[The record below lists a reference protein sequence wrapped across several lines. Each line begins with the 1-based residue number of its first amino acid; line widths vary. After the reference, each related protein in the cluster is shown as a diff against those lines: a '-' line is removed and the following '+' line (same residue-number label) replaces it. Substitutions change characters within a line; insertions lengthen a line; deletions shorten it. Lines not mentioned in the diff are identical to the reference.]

1 MTADILI
8 RLFGR
13 ERIWRLGRKLYM
25 TARGEVANDIATNG
39 EADLMRLCAR
49 AFAERGGAGT
59 FVAFDVG
66 ANIGRWTQFLLT
78 VAEGAGVA
86 VRVDLF
92 EPVQGAFERLQ
103 QAFAGQARVHLHQTA
118 VSDRC
123 GTAEMFVVGEASGTN
138 SLVSVGG
145 AVETR
150 PVPVT
155 TVAVVMDELS
165 LATVNLL
172 KVDAEGHDCA
182 IIRGMLD
189 KLRARAIEVVQFEY
203 NWRWL
208 ATGTSLRTVF
218 DLVADADYSVGRVE
232 NGRVELFDWSAEIDR
247 FFERNYVIVRNDLAG
262 SLGAV
267 RMRWNESNLLVVA

>member
-39 EADLMRLCAR
+39 EADLMRLCTR
-49 AFAERGGAGT
+49 AFAARREAGV
-59 FVAFDVG
+59 FVAFDIG

-78 VAEGAGVA
+78 VAEDAGVE
-86 VRVDLF
+86 VRADLF
-92 EPVQGAFERLQ
+92 EPVQGAFDQLQ
-103 QAFAGQARVHLHQTA
+103 KAFGDNGRVHLHQTA
-118 VSDRC
+118 ISDRC
-123 GTAEMFVVGEASGTN
+123 GTADMFLVGEASGTN

-150 PVPVT
+150 SVPVT
-155 TVAVVMDELS
+155 DVTAVMDEMS

-189 KLRARAIEVVQFEY
+189 KLRSSAIEVIQFEY

-218 DLVADADYSVGRVE
+218 DLVGDFDYRVGRVE
-232 NGRVELFDWSAEIDR
+232 NGRLELFDWSAEIDR

-262 SLGAV
+262 ALGAV